1 MNINPILS
9 HKNFNFRYEIVRIK
23 AKQAV
28 LTIRFFIY
36 MSTRVITAVACDF
49 YERWPVIFKRSG

>member
-9 HKNFNFRYEIVRIK
+9 HKNSNFRYEIVRIK

-28 LTIRFFIY
+28 LTIWGH
-36 MSTRVITAVACDF
+36 SHIT
-49 YERWPVIFKRSG
+49 